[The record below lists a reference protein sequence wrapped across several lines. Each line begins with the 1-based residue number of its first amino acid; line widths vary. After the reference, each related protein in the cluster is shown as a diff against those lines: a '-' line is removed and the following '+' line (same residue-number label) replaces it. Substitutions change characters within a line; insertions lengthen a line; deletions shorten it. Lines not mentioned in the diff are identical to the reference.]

1 MSELWAYTVIMSE
14 LGAFIIIML
23 ELWAYT
29 VIKSELLDC
38 IVIMY
43 KLTIIMSVL
52 SFQSHG
58 PYYHVNTLSLYS
70 FHVRRM
76 DQAGRKHGKFH

>member
-52 SFQSHG
+52 G
-58 PYYHVNTLSLYS
+58 AYIMGLYS
-70 FHVRRM
+70 
-76 DQAGRKHGKFH
+76 

>member
-1 MSELWAYTVIMSE
+1 MSE

-29 VIKSELLDC
+29 IIKSELLDC

-52 SFQSHG
+52 G
-58 PYYHVNTLSLYS
+58 AYIMGLYS
-70 FHVRRM
+70 
-76 DQAGRKHGKFH
+76 

>member
-29 VIKSELLDC
+29 IIKSELLDC

-52 SFQSHG
+52 G
-58 PYYHVNTLSLYS
+58 AYIMGLYS
-70 FHVRRM
+70 
-76 DQAGRKHGKFH
+76 